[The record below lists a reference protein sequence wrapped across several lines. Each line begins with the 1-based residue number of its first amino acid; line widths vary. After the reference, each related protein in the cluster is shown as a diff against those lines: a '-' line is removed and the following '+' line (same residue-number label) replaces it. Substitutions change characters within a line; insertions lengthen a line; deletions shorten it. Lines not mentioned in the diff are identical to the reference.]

1 MSFVSNHL
9 QLGSKQH
16 VHQLQL
22 CNKCEEKRP
31 PEGGIQMS
39 AARWICA
46 CCWTKRVT
54 TGNLLEHAKTQTTR
68 ATEVQKHTD
77 VGQAVDDP

>member
-1 MSFVSNHL
+1 MSFTSHHL

-39 AARWICA
+39 AAKWICA

-54 TGNLLEHAKTQTTR
+54 TRNLIEHAKTQATR
-68 ATEVQKHTD
+68 AIERKTSED
-77 VGQAVDDP
+77 V

>member
-1 MSFVSNHL
+1 MSFTTKHL
-9 QLGSKQH
+9 QLGSKQP
-16 VHQLQL
+16 VHKLQL
-22 CNKCEEKRP
+22 CNKCEEMRP

-54 TGNLLEHAKTQTTR
+54 TKNLVQHAKTKTPR
-68 ATEVQKHTD
+68 AVEGKICED
-77 VGQAVDDP
+77 V

>member
-1 MSFVSNHL
+1 VSFTSHHL
-9 QLGSKQH
+9 QLGSKQP

-39 AARWICA
+39 AAKWICA

-54 TGNLLEHAKTQTTR
+54 TRNLLQHAKTKTPR
-68 ATEVQKHTD
+68 ATDRKTSED
-77 VGQAVDDP
+77 V

>member
-1 MSFVSNHL
+1 MSFTTNHL
-9 QLGSKQH
+9 QLGSKQP
-16 VHQLQL
+16 VHKLQL

-31 PEGGIQMS
+31 PEGGIQIN

-54 TGNLLEHAKTQTTR
+54 TKNFVQHAKTQTPR
-68 ATEVQKHTD
+68 DLEGQIRED
-77 VGQAVDDP
+77 V

>member
-1 MSFVSNHL
+1 MSFTNQHL
-9 QLGSKQH
+9 ALGSKQP

-22 CNKCEEKRP
+22 CNKCEEMRP

-54 TGNLLEHAKTQTTR
+54 TRNLKEHAKTKTTGNLKTKIR
-68 ATEVQKHTD
+68 ED
-77 VGQAVDDP
+77 V

>member
-1 MSFVSNHL
+1 MSFTTKHL
-9 QLGSKQH
+9 QLGSKQP
-16 VHQLQL
+16 VHKLQL
-22 CNKCEEKRP
+22 CNKCEEMRP

-54 TGNLLEHAKTQTTR
+54 TKNLIQHAKTKTPRTVEAPIR
-68 ATEVQKHTD
+68 ED
-77 VGQAVDDP
+77 V